1 MSLCLLAKLCTCITN
16 VQTWGKASDENK
28 SSTLSKTMEHK
39 KRRYV
44 YVCPF
49 SWVGVCFLFLLK
61 HIVNKSLLNILLLCW
76 HSMLFHSCCGNISWQ
91 VRLQD
96 SVCQLNCWRNAAV
109 SALSHLSG
117 ELWPSLGPF
126 CLPCFPCISKLTA
139 NPRWCHMRCF
149 IFYIR
154 KEFCGIQRMSKS

>member
-1 MSLCLLAKLCTCITN
+1 MCKRGEGLQMKTSVSRVSPYQKRWNTNKALCVCLSILVSWCLL
-16 VQTWGKASDENK
+16 
-28 SSTLSKTMEHK
+28 
-39 KRRYV
+39 
-44 YVCPF
+44 
-49 SWVGVCFLFLLK
+49 LFLLK

-109 SALSHLSG
+109 SALGHLSG

-126 CLPCFPCISKLTA
+126 CLPCFPCFSKLTA